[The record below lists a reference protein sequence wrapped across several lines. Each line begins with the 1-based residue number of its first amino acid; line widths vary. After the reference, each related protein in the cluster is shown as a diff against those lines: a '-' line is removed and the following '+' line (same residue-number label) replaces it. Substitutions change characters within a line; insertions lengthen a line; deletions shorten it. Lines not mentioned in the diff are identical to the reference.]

1 MELEEDAESHNIVE
15 GIFDKEITSL
25 NELELKILCYEL
37 EEVITQYKKEIS
49 FLKES
54 LLDLKS
60 KYYDLLFHQS

>member
-1 MELEEDAESHNIVE
+1 MELEEDAESLNIVE
-15 GIFDKEITSL
+15 GIFDKEINSL

-37 EEVITQYKKEIS
+37 EELITQYKKEIS